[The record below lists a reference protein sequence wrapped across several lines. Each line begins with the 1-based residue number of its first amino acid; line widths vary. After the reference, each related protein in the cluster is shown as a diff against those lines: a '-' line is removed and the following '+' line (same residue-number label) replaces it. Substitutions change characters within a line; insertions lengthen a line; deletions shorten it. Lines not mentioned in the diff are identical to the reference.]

1 MPEKDDPESKPGQRL
16 RLVKSNA
23 AEGELLSSVASGS
36 AAQIVLA
43 VTAVVAICYVAKL
56 PLITLLLA
64 ILVAFM
70 LDPLVAGMQQLR
82 IPRWAGSFIAVAL
95 LLGCLYGAAHFSY
108 NRAVEFID
116 QLPRYSR
123 NIEEATLRFRQ
134 QAEKLRRSTESVLP
148 NAAEDNQVVTVK
160 EQSNLSA
167 WIISGF
173 GGFTEV
179 LLSLSFIPF
188 LVYFMLSW
196 RDKTRD
202 STVRLFDPANRKRA
216 IVALSGIAG
225 VMRGFLVGNFICGLF
240 LTVVSAIVF
249 GFLELPYFYFL
260 ALISGFLSLLPY
272 LGVVF
277 AIIPPIAAGIGQL
290 SGTQMVVVAAVVIG
304 LHVFAINVL
313 FPKVIGK
320 RLRLNP
326 LVVTIALL
334 LWGWLWGAMG
344 LILAVPITSA
354 LKIVFDHIESLRP
367 FGEWMED

>member
-1 MPEKDDPESKPGQRL
+1 MPEKDDPEGKPAPRL

-23 AEGELLSSVASGS
+23 AEGELLSNVASGS
-36 AAQIVLA
+36 AAQIVIA
-43 VTAVVAICYVAKL
+43 VTAVLAMCYFAKL

-64 ILVAFM
+64 VLVAFM
-70 LDPLVAGMQQLR
+70 LDPLVGLFQR
-82 IPRWAGSFIAVAL
+82 WHIPRWAGSFIAVSL
-95 LLGCLYGAAHFSY
+95 LLGCLYGVAYFSY
-108 NRAVEFID
+108 NRALEFID
-116 QLPRYSR
+116 QLPKYSR
-123 NIEEATLRFRQ
+123 NIEKATLSFRQ
-134 QAEKLRRSTESVLP
+134 QAEKIKQSTETVLP
-148 NAAEDNQVVTVK
+148 GAADESQVVKVR
-160 EQSNLSA
+160 EQTNLSE

-179 LLSLSFIPF
+179 LLTVSFIPF

-196 RDKTRD
+196 RDQTRD
-202 STVRLFDPANRKRA
+202 ATVRLFDPGNRTK
-216 IVALSGIAG
+216 VKTTLSGIAA
-225 VMRGFLVGNFICGLF
+225 VMRAFLVGNFICGLF
-240 LTVVSAIVF
+240 MAGVSMIVF
-249 GFLELPYFYFL
+249 GFLKLPYFYFL
-260 ALISGFLSLLPY
+260 GLISGFLSLLPY

-290 SGTQMVVVAAVVIG
+290 SGAQIFAVAALVVG

-344 LILAVPITSA
+344 LILAIPITSA
-354 LKIVFDHIESLRP
+354 LKIIFDHTESLRP
-367 FGEWMED
+367 FGAWMED